1 VIIRHLVDGNGRVA
15 GDGYLYF
22 TVGFPGRAAALSEPR
37 SSTHTHPNTVTSL
50 HSPHSMP
57 LDDGQRVPIITH
69 PKPSLHQPTSES
81 RKSSLSPGVASGRSV
96 AYVVPFTGS
105 RDSICTSPCVALLAI
120 PAPACTAL
128 AKSAQKAKDQ
138 DLVNNSTINPQLEA
152 TASRFLSA
160 PLPSLPSISYSQSLA
175 ANHSAPPSR

>member
-69 PKPSLHQPTSES
+69 PKPSLHLKPPPSTTSLHP
-81 RKSSLSPGVASGRSV
+81 SLENLHFHPVLLQEGVSLMWCHS
-96 AYVVPFTGS
+96 
-105 RDSICTSPCVALLAI
+105 
-120 PAPACTAL
+120 
-128 AKSAQKAKDQ
+128 
-138 DLVNNSTINPQLEA
+138 LEVE
-152 TASRFLSA
+152 TRSA
-160 PLPSLPSISYSQSLA
+160 PRHVLHCLQSLHQHA
-175 ANHSAPPSR
+175 LHLQNLPKRPKTKIS